1 MSGLGEIT
9 PAQRRKRQRT
19 RSMEISV
26 TQGSQAFRKAAR
38 SKLRRNPYKA
48 VHFFKRTA
56 NIGSGAMN
64 TSAGAPTLIG
74 FSFTLSQLPSYTE
87 FQALYDDYMITG
99 IKFTAIP
106 YLQTDSNSVSGIT
119 SSSNPPIFYVVD
131 TNDGSAPGTL
141 DTVLEYNDHK
151 MSPVYQGFS
160 IYFRPKFQDATQ
172 ALRGGWIS
180 TSNPTLAYH
189 GLKVAIPPTANAN
202 KFYVTI
208 TYYMRFKNPK

>member
-9 PAQRRKRQRT
+9 PAQRRRKRQRT
-19 RSMEISV
+19 QSMDVVSKA
-26 TQGSQAFRKAAR
+26 SQASMQVAR

-48 VHFFKRTA
+48 VHFFKRTV
-56 NIGSGAMN
+56 NLGPSSMN
-64 TSAGAPTLIG
+64 TAAGTDARFG
-74 FSFTLSQLPSYTE
+74 FTFTLSQVPGYTE

-99 IKFTAIP
+99 IKFKAVP
-106 YLQTDSNSVSGIT
+106 YLQDISNSVSGIT

-131 TNDGSAPGTL
+131 TNDGAAPGTL
-141 DTVLEYNDHK
+141 DVILEYNEHK
-151 MSPVYQGFS
+151 MSTVFQGFEV
-160 IYFRPKFQDATQ
+160 YFKPKFQDATQ

-180 TSNPTLAYH
+180 TGNAGLLYH